1 MDKIIELF
9 EVPLYFI
16 RENLNGWFIVF
27 IFCVIIYFVILR
39 TYYKNKERF
48 YDKNEELLK
57 ENKTKTKKG
66 DDDADN
72 TDNTDNTDNAD
83 NTDNNT
89 DEEPSKTKTMK
100 SRDKLINNN
109 NKTNNKPNV
118 NPIDNKKKIKNPSS
132 KKQKSKSLS
141 RLSVIEGFEPI
152 STQYLSSI
160 INNSDTS
167 DIADTTDT
175 TLSQDTILLQSLSQ
189 SLTATTLFDNLSLS
203 SEQIILCKTKYNQ
216 VIKTCIFD
224 LQKLL
229 KLKKNNE
236 YLDTKK
242 QFDVILARGIDN
254 IINYLSN
261 TIKSAN
267 ILTRTS
273 IRTEVNNG
281 LTSTLELLIDKT
293 SNNLTNQMNSL
304 AAMNSTTIDYKTM
317 LSGINDTRA
326 QIEEYIEI
334 TKLVTNNGSNLSNF
348 NKEINDTLD
357 KSFILPIYERN
368 FDRIN
373 QLVKSDFN
381 DNEGNLANKYGQA
394 YSNFLNEKKQ
404 EELDINPLRLA
415 SKIESGIVGMLTN
428 LVGGGDGSGGGR
440 DTIEQ
445 INPLSN
451 PSSNLSSNPIPEQQ
465 YNIINNSNSN
475 NLNKDANIYKD
486 KGNLGNYLIDKKTQ
500 AQVLESFEV
509 SPTSSSSNSK
519 NNSNNKNKES
529 INILASLASG
539 DFIKYIMD
547 YVNDKLSIFYKYYN
561 NKFGSGDNNTY
572 DKNGKKTNNDTT
584 FNLEE
589 NMIPAGFMFFV
600 LSMLIYFIDTTS

>member
-1 MDKIIELF
+1 MDTIVELF

-27 IFCVIIYFVILR
+27 IFCVIVYFVILR

-57 ENKTKTKKG
+57 ENKIKTTKANT
-66 DDDADN
+66 N
-72 TDNTDNTDNAD
+72 TDANTDA
-83 NTDNNT
+83 NT
-89 DEEPSKTKTMK
+89 DEEPITTKPMK
-100 SRDKLINNN
+100 SEV
-109 NKTNNKPNV
+109 KTIVKPIV
-118 NPIDNKKKIKNPSS
+118 NPIDNNKKTTNSSS
-132 KKQKSKSLS
+132 KKQKSKPIKQ
-141 RLSVIEGFEPI
+141 LSVIEGFEPI

-160 INNSDTS
+160 IPNPDMKDMKDTP
-167 DIADTTDT
+167 DTQTTPDT

-189 SLTATTLFDNLSLS
+189 SLTSTTLFDNLNLS
-203 SEQIILCKTKYNQ
+203 TEQIILCKTKYNQ
-216 VIKTCIFD
+216 VIKTCIND

-242 QFDVILARGIDN
+242 QYDVILARGIDN

-281 LTSTLELLIDKT
+281 LTSTLELLVDKT
-293 SNNLTNQMNSL
+293 SKNLTNQMNSL
-304 AAMNSTTIDYKTM
+304 AAMNSTTIDYKSM

-334 TKLVTNNGSNLSNF
+334 DKLVTNNGSNVSNF
-348 NKEINDTLD
+348 NKEINKTLD
-357 KSFILPIYERN
+357 KSLVLPIYERN

-381 DNEGNLANKYGQA
+381 DNEGNLATKYGQA
-394 YSNFLNEKKQ
+394 YTNFLNEKKK

-428 LVGGGDGSGGGR
+428 LVGGGNGGR
-440 DTIEQ
+440 DNIEQ
-445 INPLSN
+445 IDSLSN
-451 PSSNLSSNPIPEQQ
+451 PMPEQQ
-465 YNIINNSNSN
+465 YNIINSNNN

-519 NNSNNKNKES
+519 NNSNNKKKEN
-529 INILASLASG
+529 INILTSLASG

-547 YVNDKLSIFYKYYN
+547 YINDKLSIFYKYYY

-572 DKNGKKTNNDTT
+572 DKNGKNTNNNN

-600 LSMLIYFIDTTS
+600 LSMLIYFVDTTS